1 MTPAEDQRLEL
12 AIAHMLRIGVIVAA
26 LLVFLGGILYL
37 TGTNAPA
44 PDYVRFHPFASDI
57 GSFSTV
63 LSGLAA
69 LRPESFIQLGILALI
84 ATPVLRVILCIVGFG
99 IERDWLYVA
108 VSVTVFAVLIY
119 SLLRA
124 GR

>member
-1 MTPAEDQRLEL
+1 MTPTEDQKLEV

-26 LLVFLGGILYL
+26 MLVFLGGILYL
-37 TGTNAPA
+37 TGTNAPV
-44 PDYVRFHPFASDI
+44 PHYSHFHPVASDM
-57 GSFSTV
+57 GSFSVV
-63 LSGLAA
+63 LSGISV
-69 LRPESFIQLGILALI
+69 LRPESFIQLGILVLI
-84 ATPVLRVILCIVGFG
+84 ATPVLRVIFCIVGFG
-99 IERDWLYVA
+99 MERDWLYVS